1 MKNLQIGQNMALT
14 NHYCECIMLEQT
26 EEQNERYYDYMLRM
40 NREEDRK
47 VYMESSVKRSIWV
60 TFRKEGIHLYPAAKD
75 DPALATGD
83 WDDVSFLGVAHRHIF
98 HFKVRIEVQ
107 HNDRDIE
114 FIQFKRWLERLY
126 DDSVIEL
133 NHKSCEMIADDL
145 YEQIST
151 KYPGRFVEIDVAE
164 DGENGCSIFYP
175 RHS

>member
-164 DGENGCSIFYP
+164 DGENGCSIYYP
-175 RHS
+175 KP